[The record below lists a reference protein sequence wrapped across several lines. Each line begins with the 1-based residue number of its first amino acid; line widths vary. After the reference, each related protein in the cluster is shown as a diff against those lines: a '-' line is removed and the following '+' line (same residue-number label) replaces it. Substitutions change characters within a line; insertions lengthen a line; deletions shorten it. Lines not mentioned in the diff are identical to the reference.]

1 MINTNFWNRLR
12 YTLYTP
18 FYDGVIRAL
27 DSSRQRAI
35 ELLALQP
42 DERILIVGA
51 GTGEDL
57 RYLPQDTDITAIDL
71 TPSMVEQI
79 RRKAMSLNRDV
90 TVSVMDGQALKF
102 PSEYFDAVVLN
113 LIVAVIPDPIACVRE
128 AARVL
133 KPDGRIVVFDK
144 FLDNNSKPSFMRQLV
159 NVFARIAATNLNR
172 QLRPIAE
179 DASLCITH
187 EEPAAKYA
195 RLGFTIAVLRKCP

>member
-27 DSSRQRAI
+27 DSSRQHAI

-57 RYLPQDTDITAIDL
+57 RYLPQDIDITAIDL

-79 RRKAMSLNRDV
+79 RRKAMSLNHDV
-90 TVSVMDGQALKF
+90 AVSVMDGQALKF

-159 NVFARIAATNLNR
+159 NIFARIAATNLNR

-179 DASLCITH
+179 TAFLCITH

-195 RLGFTIAVLRKCP
+195 QLGFKIALLRKCL